1 MRAFTAVKSA
11 MKALVLGRFQ
21 PLHNGHVRMITKASK
36 LADKLVIGVGSS
48 NKSRTYKNPFTYDER
63 NFMISSSINVKIPY
77 SIAGIPDFGNNDLW
91 IAWIDDNIDFDVF
104 VSNADNELKIFDD
117 YGFKTQKLELRD
129 DRISS
134 TKVRE
139 LMIEKKPIDK
149 MVPPVVMKFINEMNL
164 KLVWI

>member
-1 MRAFTAVKSA
+1 

-21 PLHNGHVRMITKASK
+21 PLHNGHVRMMRKASK

-48 NKSRTYKNPFTYDER
+48 NKSRTFKNPFTFDER
-63 NFMISSSINVKIPY
+63 KFMLESSIHLDKPTIISGV
-77 SIAGIPDFGNNDLW
+77 PDFGNNDLW
-91 IAWIDDNIDFDVF
+91 IAWIDDNVDFDVF

-129 DRISS
+129 DKISS
-134 TKVRE
+134 TKVRD

>member
-1 MRAFTAVKSA
+1 
-11 MKALVLGRFQ
+11 MKTLVLGRFQ

-63 NFMISSSINVKIPY
+63 NFMISSSINIKTPY
-77 SIAGIPDFGNNDLW
+77 SITGIPDFGNNDLW
-91 IAWIDDNIDFDVF
+91 IAWIDDNVDFDVF